1 MPYPSHTGSMFRK
14 KMEKALSQLPRLPGL
29 RFTAPSTWCDLVSR
43 RMAPR
48 QGVELG
54 FEMASGPKRS
64 SWQFFPSCNSAQAS
78 LTSYSTSSM
87 TITLPYTSSHY
98 SIFVER
104 PANKVDN
111 IIQVRRKSL
120 KEIPESD
127 NSLSLPLSLAPLHSS
142 PQWPM
147 PFSPAHLQLD
157 DATVL
162 YIFPSSALSPSKNL
176 MSRWPHYAIHSTQA
190 FSVLISKQASGKA

>member
-1 MPYPSHTGSMFRK
+1 MPPFPLLPLWSAYNLTHNCFGLWGAFFDHLNTGSFS
-14 KMEKALSQLPRLPGL
+14 L
-29 RFTAPSTWCDLVSR
+29 CSR
-43 RMAPR
+43 SIP
-48 QGVELG
+48 
-54 FEMASGPKRS
+54 
-64 SWQFFPSCNSAQAS
+64 AS
-78 LTSYSTSSM
+78 LTSYSTSST